1 MPDESL
7 VNDTKIG
14 QMIWAKHDRDARPLQ
29 SGGIGG
35 DSGLDVPTELRRLRQ
50 VDSHLPAL
58 VLQALQQRDHTLHR
72 PCGQRRH
79 TEQCFVGGRLQVFG
93 KPLRKLFTTHKSG
106 GSFLY
111 GVTIQIRNSG

>member
-1 MPDESL
+1 
-7 VNDTKIG
+7 
-14 QMIWAKHDRDARPLQ
+14 MIWAKHDRDTRPLQ

-35 DSGLDVPTELRRLRQ
+35 DSGLDVPPELRRFRQ

-79 TEQCFVGGRLQVFG
+79 TEQCFVAGCLQIFG
-93 KPLRKLFTTHKSG
+93 KLPRKLFTTHNNSRF
-106 GSFLY
+106 FLC
-111 GVTIQIRNSG
+111 GVIIQIGNSG